1 MKKCPSKAGKP
12 KGSSTPRP
20 RRKLVPINEEMRHW
34 CAILETE
41 LASWPTTSKPMF
53 GFRSFFRAGRI
64 FAAIP
69 RSRGFGTASSF
80 MLKFDPMP
88 AVLLKRAKNDPRLDT
103 STRIPGKGWF
113 GFELS
118 SSDDLHDAM
127 WWLSQA
133 FDCAR
138 K

>member
-1 MKKCPSKAGKP
+1 MKQRARKPGKAKN
-12 KGSSTPRP
+12 SSASRLRP
-20 RRKLVPINEEMRHW
+20 KLVPISEEMRHW
-34 CAILETE
+34 SAVLETE

-53 GFRSFFRAGRI
+53 GFQSFFRAGRI

-80 MLKFDPMP
+80 MVKFAAMSP
-88 AVLLKRAKNDPRLDT
+88 ALFQRAKNEPRLNI

-118 SSDDLHDAM
+118 SGDDLHDAI

-133 FDCAR
+133 YNCAR